1 MEEIDRK
8 IELEK
13 NTINNNRKLMDEID
27 QLNKN
32 LEVCIDIVGKSVLGN
47 KTKKVLD
54 SLRYDNSISYKQ
66 ANEKIND
73 LINES
78 KNKIEI
84 FNKDKEKSSKK
95 EEEWL
100 MGRFVADPYTLIEK
114 GKEIQKKAEEFRV
127 NTTNIYNNID
137 EMISKDY
144 LSPEARE
151 IAKKIEEKREL
162 LDEMANV
169 IEQYGNFSM
178 NAGNK
183 VLKNQEDI
191 ISAV

>member
-95 EEEWL
+95 EEE
-100 MGRFVADPYTLIEK
+100 
-114 GKEIQKKAEEFRV
+114 
-127 NTTNIYNNID
+127 
-137 EMISKDY
+137 
-144 LSPEARE
+144 
-151 IAKKIEEKREL
+151 
-162 LDEMANV
+162 
-169 IEQYGNFSM
+169 
-178 NAGNK
+178 
-183 VLKNQEDI
+183 
-191 ISAV
+191 